1 MRNIRVRS
9 EPLAVVQKIAC
20 GTMLT
25 GLLTHAAKCTR
36 KRLAIPKT
44 NSCLPLQQL
53 RCRSFAALQENL
65 NLNTVLS
72 RSTSVRSWIFSANSR
87 DAFEKAATLGAD
99 VIVLDMEDSVPREMK
114 NKMRDEYRTALE
126 DNVFS
131 NTCVYVRV
139 NETSCPSELEKDVD
153 LLSLRNVAGFIL
165 PKTESKND
173 IQLLEEMVLLAEIR
187 GKVAPGKISFV
198 PIVETPRAYFHL
210 EEIASSSPRI
220 AAIIAGNADLAAN
233 VLCEDHS
240 PTYDSFYSRVVLAAK
255 AAKIE
260 AVGGVHDK
268 IDDITGFEKFCYKMK
283 RCGFGGVVTL
293 TPKQVALA
301 NRAFSYTNDELQW
314 AKRVVE
320 VTNVHNGHI
329 KTIQR
334 SIQESRQMIG
344 PPHYQKASAM
354 LERNRQQGK
363 QLSQSKSKESSDLVI
378 ATRPPQQLD
387 PTLKVGELLY
397 SPLEVTVT
405 ESWKTLWD
413 SAFLS
418 MGILQNSQVK
428 SSELGLDGIPLP
440 FSLLATMVV
449 GFTVMVFSHD
459 ARVHLGFYNMFQN
472 RPVLPGDTL
481 RAAFCVDS
489 AQDTLGKDGNRYTIA
504 YSTHWLVNQK
514 NQVVFSTQKRTMFA
528 PRKVEQR
535 KATVNSQALTPE
547 DSFWQKTL
555 IKQPTDSLLSFT
567 PQPTLAAGQVYIH
580 SFAKIHNNS
589 EMRMLASLLRITNPH
604 HHNKV
609 RYLPTDILVPGPFV
623 MAAALGNTAPNL
635 GEIVYE
641 DILMAAN
648 LNKVNPGDQIGT
660 ISYILD
666 SQHLAEN
673 PDLEQVTVRHLA
685 IKNTNIEQL
694 QETGVPQKLL
704 DGTLTKPSQYEAFCQ
719 QQCPLLFHK
728 IACQMVR
735 RFIRVSPEISL
746 QYQKDREIPEE
757 LQL

>member
-1 MRNIRVRS
+1 M
-9 EPLAVVQKIAC
+9 
-20 GTMLT
+20 
-25 GLLTHAAKCTR
+25 GLLAHAAKCART
-36 KRLAIPKT
+36 RLAVLKT
-44 NSCLPLQQL
+44 NSLALQQL
-53 RCRSFAALQENL
+53 RCRSYPALQENL
-65 NLNTVLS
+65 NLNAVIS
-72 RSTSVRSWIFSANSR
+72 RPSSVRSWVFSAKS
-87 DAFEKAATLGAD
+87 KAAFKKASTMGAD
-99 VIVLDMEDSVPREMK
+99 VIVLDMEDSVPREWK
-114 NKMRDEYRTALE
+114 DKMRDEYRTALE

-153 LLSLRNVAGFIL
+153 MLTQRNVAGFIL
-165 PKTESKND
+165 PKTENDTD
-173 IQLLEEMVLLAEIR
+173 IQLLEEMVALAEFR
-187 GKVAPGKISFV
+187 GKIAPGKIRFV
-198 PIVETPRAYFHL
+198 PIVETPRAYFHM
-210 EEIASSSPRI
+210 EEIATSSPRI

-240 PTYDSFYSRVVLAAK
+240 PTYDSFYSRVILAAK

-301 NRAFSYTNDELQW
+301 NRAFSYTSEELQW
-314 AKRVVE
+314 AQRVVQ
-320 VTNVHNGHI
+320 VSDVHNGHI

-344 PPHYQKASAM
+344 PPHYQKAIAM
-354 LERNRQQGK
+354 LDHHRQHGK
-363 QLSQSKSKESSDLVI
+363 RLCQSKSKKSSNLVI
-378 ATRPPQQLD
+378 ASRPLQHLH

-418 MGILQNSQVK
+418 MGALQNSQVR
-428 SSELGLDGIPLP
+428 SSKLGLDGIPLP

-449 GFTVMVFSHD
+449 GFTVVVFSHD

-504 YSTHWLVNQK
+504 YSTHWLVNQE

-535 KATVNSQALTPE
+535 KVTVNSQALTPE
-547 DSFWQKTL
+547 NSIWRKNL
-555 IKQPTDSLLSFT
+555 IKQSTDSLLSLA
-567 PQPTLAAGQVYIH
+567 PQATLEAGQVFIH

-609 RYLPTDILVPGPFV
+609 RYSPTDILVPGPFV
-623 MAAALGNTAPNL
+623 MAAAIGNTAPNL

-641 DILMAAN
+641 DILMASN

-666 SQHLAEN
+666 SQRLAEN
-673 PDLEQVTVRHLA
+673 QDLEQVTVRHLA

-694 QETGVPQKLL
+694 QETGVPQNLL
-704 DGTLTKPSQYEAFCQ
+704 NGTLMKPSEYETFCQ
-719 QQCPLLFHK
+719 QECPLLFHK

-746 QYQKDREIPEE
+746 QYQKNREIPEE
-757 LQL
+757 LCFNNY